1 MKTLAIDTAT
11 AALSVAV
18 GDSDGIKGTTL
29 IQAGRQHGVIMVPAV
44 QTLLEQ
50 VGWRPEDLER
60 LVVGVG
66 PGSFTG
72 LRMGLTL
79 AKTWAV
85 ARDLLLETVSTLALM
100 AAAAIPPAA
109 LAPNHAESLII
120 PVIDARRQTA
130 YTGAYRWTGQ
140 QLQPVLADR
149 HQGWADFL
157 EEVAALLAPAPD
169 STAPAPDQRMILVGQ
184 GLDQVDPRTPD
195 QASFWQLT
203 TERFPDLQLQVIDG
217 LAAWP
222 RVERALQGQLTLTTV
237 DEPAHLVPN
246 YTHRTLAEEEWA
258 ERVQINL
265 EDEAYQGEALVRT
278 TEA

>member
-18 GDSDGIKGTTL
+18 GDDSGIKGATL

-44 QTLLEQ
+44 KTLLDQ
-50 VGWRPEDLER
+50 VCWQPAELER

-85 ARDLLLETVSTLALM
+85 ARGLPIETVSTLALM
-100 AAAAIPPAA
+100 AAAAVNPVTSASIQEAC
-109 LAPNHAESLII
+109 LVI

-130 YTGAYRWTGQ
+130 YTAAYRITNQ
-140 QLQPVLADR
+140 QVEPILKDR
-149 HQGWADFL
+149 HQTWGDFL
-157 EEVAALLAPAPD
+157 AEVAGLVTADTDTL
-169 STAPAPDQRMILVGQ
+169 STQVTQLILVGQ
-184 GLDQVDPRTPD
+184 DLDQVDQRTPD
-195 QASFWQLT
+195 QASFVALT
-203 TERFPDLQLQVIDG
+203 QERFPELTVQVIDG
-217 LAAWP
+217 LEAWP
-222 RVERALQGQLTLTTV
+222 RSERVLQGCVSLTAV

-258 ERVQINL
+258 DRAHVNL